1 MTENQYELEAG
12 NVRLRINAVLKE
24 NRYLT
29 TASVSIVGSKI
40 GVSTAKGVNVDIDAI
55 APHKPVK
62 YSIQLVGAY
71 SRLSFS
77 SLISILR
84 FSLRTTLDHAFISLQ
99 FQFQLRI
106 LLQQIELLSVQF
118 ADKLCLLGKAVFLIL
133 QLFLQEISSIT

>member
-62 YSIQLVGAY
+62 YAIQLVGAY

-77 SLISILR
+77 S
-84 FSLRTTLDHAFISLQ
+84 
-99 FQFQLRI
+99 
-106 LLQQIELLSVQF
+106 
-118 ADKLCLLGKAVFLIL
+118 
-133 QLFLQEISSIT
+133 